1 MIYKLK
7 LISIMH
13 WKLPLFIFML
23 LLSSSCSNIHIA
35 DLEESPLSNQADAEF
50 LFINGDFENALLE
63 YEQIYKT
70 TRSAADKNIALY
82 GLACTQL
89 MLARND
95 HQYIEAINNLHKW
108 DTIKGGA
115 PFTENHHLLIFAL
128 LHHRDVI
135 KAKNISLARHEKNKN
150 ILISRQKRKISKMVT
165 IVKKLQNQLEEL
177 EAIDETFQ
185 EKRNPL

>member
-1 MIYKLK
+1 MLHYLTYST
-7 LISIMH
+7 ISKCLLM
-13 WKLPLFIFML
+13 FSL
-23 LLSSSCSNIHIA
+23 LLLFSSCTTMHIPV
-35 DLEESPLSNQADAEF
+35 LEESSQSTQVNAEL

-63 YEQIYKT
+63 YEEIYDT
-70 TRSAADKNIALY
+70 ALSSEDRNYALY

-95 HQYIEAINNLHKW
+95 HQYIEAISNLHKW
-108 DTIKGGA
+108 DAIKGGA
-115 PFTENHHLLIFAL
+115 PFTENHHLLILAL

-135 KAKNISLARHEKNKN
+135 QKRNIASAEREKNKN
-150 ILISRQKRKISKMVT
+150 ILITKQKKKISKMVH

-185 EKRNPL
+185 EKRKPL